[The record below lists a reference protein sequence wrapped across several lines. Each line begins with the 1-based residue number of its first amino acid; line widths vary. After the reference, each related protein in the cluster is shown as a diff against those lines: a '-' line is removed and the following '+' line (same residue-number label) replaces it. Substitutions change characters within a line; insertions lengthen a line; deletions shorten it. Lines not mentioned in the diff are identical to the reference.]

1 MLAGINSTLGITEEN
16 IRQLENTALEI
27 IQLSAQRKKNEKKVN
42 KHQSPVKQGQGA
54 LHICNQ
60 SFRKEGKQKKYSK
73 KKMAETFPDLMEI
86 QQVQETQ

>member
-1 MLAGINSTLGITEEN
+1 M
-16 IRQLENTALEI
+16 
-27 IQLSAQRKKNEKKVN
+27 KKKVN

-60 SFRKEGKQKKYSK
+60 SLRKEGKQKKYSK
-73 KKMAETFPDLMEI
+73 KKVAETFPDLIEI